1 MVHVQIFVW
10 SHYAIFVDGK
20 ESGTSSLVS
29 SRLLEWPIG
38 SVTMSLIS
46 STWMDTSTEEIR
58 IFHGILTPWPDRDK
72 SNDKK
77 KIIDNA
83 CQFSRGRGAKM
94 NLPDGTNLLELHF
107 LKIIILIF

>member
-1 MVHVQIFVW
+1 MSTQYSQVVHQDFGLVQIMMYILFFCRAIRPYMVHVQIFVW

-38 SVTMSLIS
+38 SVTMPLIS

-77 KIIDNA
+77 K
-83 CQFSRGRGAKM
+83 SYR
-94 NLPDGTNLLELHF
+94 
-107 LKIIILIF
+107 